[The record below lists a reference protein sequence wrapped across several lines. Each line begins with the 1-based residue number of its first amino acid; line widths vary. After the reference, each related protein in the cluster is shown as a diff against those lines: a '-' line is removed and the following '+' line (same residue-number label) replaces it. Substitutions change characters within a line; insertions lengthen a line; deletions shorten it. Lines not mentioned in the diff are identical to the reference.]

1 VECVWRRYTDGF
13 DVYVGDLQCADACH
27 CQPNGDSD
35 GDFRGR
41 RHEIGVRQ
49 RNSDASSNGHND
61 LASDGRYGWRG
72 VLSPS
77 ASERRSRSRDVELGF
92 GHPPQWLEPQL
103 YRRDLRYADR
113 GLR

>member
-13 DVYVGDLQCADACH
+13 DVYVGDLQCADARH
-27 CQPNGDSD
+27 RQPNRDID

-72 VLSPS
+72 VLSSPRQPR
-77 ASERRSRSRDVELGF
+77 AG
-92 GHPPQWLEPQL
+92 
-103 YRRDLRYADR
+103 ADCATGKSKVSGSISGGR
-113 GLR
+113 F